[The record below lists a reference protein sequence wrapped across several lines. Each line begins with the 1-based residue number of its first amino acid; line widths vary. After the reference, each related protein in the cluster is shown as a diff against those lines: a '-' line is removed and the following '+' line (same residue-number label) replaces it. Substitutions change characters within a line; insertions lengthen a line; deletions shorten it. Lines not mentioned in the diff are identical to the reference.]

1 MAWYSLTDDSKSE
14 EIKGIANQM
23 HGQMGQLAMDMDAR
37 YDKLSEETLKPF
49 EEEAAT
55 LRRKRGFRDPLAE
68 FAMQSGLRAQQ
79 QGVSAK
85 AAQTTGLKGA
95 GAFAQGSMAMQ
106 AAASGYQMETS
117 RRAQE
122 AQRNSAALG
131 SILSQQGQ
139 IRGNMGMS
147 QLQAVGGIRSQQVMG
162 HAQMMSQAAQMADQP
177 TFFGGAMQGVIQA
190 GATAAF
196 GAMSDRRLKKNINHV
211 GVSANGHNVYEFE
224 YKAGSGKRFRG
235 VMADEVP
242 FAAFATD
249 SGYAAVDY
257 KHPNLDVAFEEV
269 D

>member
-1 MAWYSLTDDSKSE
+1 MAWYSLTDDNKSE
-14 EIKGIANQM
+14 EMKGVAAGM
-23 HGQMGQLAMDMDAR
+23 KGDMAALVR
-37 YDKLSEETLKPF
+37 ETEAGYDKLSEETLKLF
-49 EEEAAT
+49 EDEAAT

-79 QGVSAK
+79 QGASAK
-85 AAQTTGLKGA
+85 VAQTTGLRGA
-95 GAFAQGSMAMQ
+95 GAFAQGQIAQQ
-106 AAASGYQMETS
+106 AAVQGSQMETS

-122 AQRNSAALG
+122 AQRNSAALA
-131 SILSQQGQ
+131 SILGQQGQ
-139 IRGNMGMS
+139 IRGNMGMA
-147 QLQAVGGIRSQQVMG
+147 QLQAVSGLQSQGIMG

-190 GATAAF
+190 GATALFA
-196 GAMSDRRLKKNINHV
+196 SDRRLKKNIEHV
-211 GVSANGHNVYEFE
+211 GVSGNGHNVYEFE

-257 KHPNLDVAFEEV
+257 NHPNLDVVFEEV

>member
-14 EIKGIANQM
+14 EMKGVANQM
-23 HGQMGQLAMDMDAR
+23 RGQMGELARDMEAG

-49 EEEAAT
+49 EDEAAT

-79 QGVSAK
+79 QGASAK
-85 AAQTTGLKGA
+85 AAQATGLRGA
-95 GAFAQGSMAMQ
+95 GAFAQGQIAQQ
-106 AAASGYQMETS
+106 AAVQGYQMETS

-122 AQRNSAALG
+122 AQRNSAALS
-131 SILSQQGQ
+131 SILSQKGQ
-139 IRGNMGMS
+139 IQGNMGMA

-190 GATAAF
+190 GATALFA
-196 GAMSDRRLKKNINHV
+196 SDRRLKKNIEHV

-224 YKAGSGKRFRG
+224 YKVGSGKRFRG

-257 KHPNLDVAFEEV
+257 NHPNLDVAFEEV
-269 D
+269 N